1 MPIPSAGF
9 PGATAGSS
17 PVIYP
22 TGSSGN
28 SLQSTGFIP
37 EIWSGKLVEKFYA
50 STVLAAISNTDYEG
64 EIKNKGDRVKIRTK
78 PTITIRNYQSDG
90 LLGLD
95 RPTGG
100 AVELYIGNGKY
111 FSLILDDVM
120 EIQSDLNVLSMWSDD
135 AAQQLKITVDSD
147 VLDGIVN
154 QMAAANRGTAA
165 GVITGNIN
173 LGVKGTP
180 LSVVS
185 KNPGVGDIEL
195 LDVLMRMG
203 QVLDEQNIPEI
214 GRWGC
219 DAVVGRTHDQAV
231 RTPAGIPV
239 RRQRLDAAERP
250 ARYGGSVHDLHLE
263 PAAEQQH
270 RQRQLQRWRV
280 ADLRRPR
287 PRPDL
292 CLADQQGGDASL
304 RTDLRPNPARPAG
317 LWLSGRRRQGAGPG
331 PGDPEQLR
339 AVNETLRPPEL
350 TLRGFSF
357 VGQPCRLRSKPSRT
371 TSMTRERSSRIRSSH
386 IAMMTLVL

>member
-9 PGATAGSS
+9 PGAPTNLPLY
-17 PVIYP
+17 PV
-22 TGSSGN
+22 GSSGN
-28 SLQSTGFIP
+28 NLQTTGFIP

-78 PTITIRNYQSDG
+78 PTISIHNYASDG

-100 AVELYIGNGKY
+100 TVELYIGNGKY

-147 VLDGIVN
+147 VLDGIVG
-154 QMAAANRGTAA
+154 QMVAANRGTSA
-165 GVITGNIN
+165 GAITGNIN

-203 QVLDEQNIPEI
+203 QVLDEQNIPEV
-214 GRWGC
+214 GRW
-219 DAVVGRTHDQAV
+219 VVMPSWAGRMIKQSELRQA
-231 RTPAGIPV
+231 
-239 RRQRLDAAERP
+239 
-250 ARYGGSVHDLHLE
+250 Y
-263 PAAEQQH
+263 
-270 RQRQLQRWRV
+270 
-280 ADLRRPR
+280 
-287 PRPDL
+287 
-292 CLADQQGGDASL
+292 
-304 RTDLRPNPARPAG
+304 
-317 LWLSGRRRQGAGPG
+317 LSGDSVSMLRNGRLGMVDRFTIYISNLLPNNSTDSANFNAGEWPIFAG
-331 PGDPEQLR
+331 HAHGLTFASQISK
-339 AVNETLRPPEL
+339 VETLRSEL
-350 TLRGFSF
+350 TFGQILRGLQ
-357 VGQPCRLRSKPSRT
+357 VYGYQVVDGK
-371 TSMTRERSSRIRSSH
+371 
-386 IAMMTLVL
+386 ALVQAQVTPNS